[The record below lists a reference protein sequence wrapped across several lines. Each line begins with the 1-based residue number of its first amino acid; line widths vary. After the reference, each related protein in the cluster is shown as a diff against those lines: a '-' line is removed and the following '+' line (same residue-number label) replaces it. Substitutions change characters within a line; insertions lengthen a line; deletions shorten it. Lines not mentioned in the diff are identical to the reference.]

1 MNAAARADK
10 SEADESFP
18 EPRRNSLLAGQ
29 DAAAQALAEGFG
41 TGRLAHAWLLTGP
54 KGIGKATLAYRFAR
68 HVLAGGGAADEGP
81 SLFGGL
87 APPTAD
93 DDPLYLLPEHPVF
106 QRVAAG
112 GHSDLVTLERT
123 AGPSGKIRSEIVVD
137 DVRDTIRF
145 LKMTAGEGGWR
156 VVIVDSADDLN
167 PNAAN
172 ALLKVL
178 EEPPARAL
186 LILVSHNPGRLL
198 ATLRS
203 RCRKLRLAELDDAT
217 LERLLS
223 GYLPDLTADE
233 RPDLIRLADGSIGR
247 ALELARADGAELHAQ
262 IIGFL
267 DAMPNPSISDLQ
279 GFGATMTRGDGAERF
294 ETFADLL
301 RRSLAAVICR
311 AGGSAPA
318 PALANAQE
326 SEIFGRIAATGGL
339 DRWLQVWDKTDE
351 LLRRTNHLSLDR
363 KQVILNVFLT
373 IAEAARG

>member
-1 MNAAARADK
+1 MNSAARADK
-10 SEADESFP
+10 SDAEVLFP
-18 EPRRNSLLAGQ
+18 EPRRNSLLVGQ
-29 DAAAQALAEGFG
+29 DAAGLALAEGFG
-41 TGRLAHAWLLTGP
+41 SGRLAHAWLLTGP

-87 APPTAD
+87 VPAPAD
-93 DDPLYLLPEHPVF
+93 DDPLFLAPEHPVF

-123 AGPSGKIRSEIVVD
+123 VGTAGKLRSEIVVD

-145 LKMTAGEGGWR
+145 LKLTAGEGGWR

-178 EEPPARAL
+178 EEPPARAV
-186 LILVSHNPGRLL
+186 LILISHNPGRLL

-217 LERLLS
+217 LERLLAE
-223 GYLPDLTADE
+223 YLPDLAADE
-233 RPDLIRLADGSIGR
+233 RQDLLRLADGSIGR
-247 ALELARADGAELHAQ
+247 ALELARADGAELHTQ
-262 IIGFL
+262 ILDFL
-267 DAMPNPSISDLQ
+267 DAMPIPSITDLQ
-279 GFGATMTRGDGAERF
+279 SFGATMTRGDGAERF

-301 RRSLAAVICR
+301 RRSLAAIICR

-318 PALANAQE
+318 PAQANARE
-326 SEIFGRIAATGGL
+326 SEIFGRLATTGGL